1 MTLDMRAKRDV
12 WVAATGDGTRVMY
25 RILKAGERATITARQ
40 EITARIG
47 DAEALEYSINGVAGE
62 TLGEPGEVR
71 DIFVTPG
78 SFRTLK
84 VIRPDPVRLERS
96 PTGASSSSAPS

>member
-25 RILKAGERATITARQ
+25 RILKAGERTTIAARE

-47 DAEALEYSINGVAGE
+47 DAEALEYSVNGVAGE
-62 TLGEPGEVR
+62 TLGKPGEVR
-71 DIFVTPG
+71 DIMMTPG

-84 VIRPDPVRLERS
+84 VVVPKPPD
-96 PTGASSSSAPS
+96 G